1 MFQQYFLI
9 VKQNCDKMIR
19 LTCIS
24 NLLSF
29 YIICFWTAFIS
40 ILFAFENLREKIWAH
55 DLHCGENS
63 FSMAARYPD
72 WVDEMM
78 GEALWWEIWFII
90 NKPKR
95 NVELKSV
102 IDEVHCKREK
112 CCASEPFTIER
123 VLYWIII
130 LSHTSPKDDAF
141 VYLLGFYK
149 SERNTFIY
157 LLEEITQKRAF
168 SVDLPSRFH
177 REAFIVT
184 GGGVIGYYTPPKK
197 IVTFFWGGLEP

>member
-1 MFQQYFLI
+1 MLNDFFHQLEFISFDSIETASIVLAIFLDC
-9 VKQNCDKMIR
+9 KAKLRQNDSR

-40 ILFAFENLREKIWAH
+40 ILFAFANLREKIWAH

-78 GEALWWEIWFII
+78 GEALWWEIWFIV

-95 NVELKSV
+95 NVELKSD
-102 IDEVHCKREK
+102 IGDVHCKREK
-112 CCASEPFTIER
+112 CCASEPFTWEAYFSKKNFFVFVENS
-123 VLYWIII
+123 VLI
-130 LSHTSPKDDAF
+130 L
-141 VYLLGFYK
+141 
-149 SERNTFIY
+149 
-157 LLEEITQKRAF
+157 
-168 SVDLPSRFH
+168 
-177 REAFIVT
+177 
-184 GGGVIGYYTPPKK
+184 KK
-197 IVTFFWGGLEP
+197 CQTTIPNWKNR

>member
-1 MFQQYFLI
+1 
-9 VKQNCDKMIR
+9 MIR

-29 YIICFWTAFIS
+29 YTICFWTEFSS
-40 ILFAFENLREKIWAH
+40 ILFAFANLREKIWAH

-78 GEALWWEIWFII
+78 GEALWWEIWFIV

-112 CCASEPFTIER
+112 CCASAPFTWEAVFSE
-123 VLYWIII
+123 VL
-130 LSHTSPKDDAF
+130 
-141 VYLLGFYK
+141 
-149 SERNTFIY
+149 TF
-157 LLEEITQKRAF
+157 
-168 SVDLPSRFH
+168 FH
-177 REAFIVT
+177 RILKNFYNVKACRLDISNTSFVMVNIFSLWIFFDLEARKRNSL
-184 GGGVIGYYTPPKK
+184 KK
-197 IVTFFWGGLEP
+197 DMMYWF